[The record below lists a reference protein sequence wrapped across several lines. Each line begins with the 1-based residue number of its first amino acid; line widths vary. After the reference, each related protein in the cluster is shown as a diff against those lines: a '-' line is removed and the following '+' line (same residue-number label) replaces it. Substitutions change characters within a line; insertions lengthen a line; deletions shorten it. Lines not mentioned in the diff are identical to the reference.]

1 MAASWDANRVNA
13 AGHVSDTCCKLQKTS
28 ISSCRVCFRRENYKC
43 RRAPRVRQPSNHG
56 VSGFDF
62 PNRHRGKSR
71 KSVGKE
77 THNGERD
84 ERRDIPSSHRKA
96 PGADHETGVL
106 LYTPAIW
113 QSADTPE
120 SAFRAPAARV
130 RAVLCQGRHAGQE
143 TATSAGDRPADP

>member
-1 MAASWDANRVNA
+1 KGLVRAASSRKPL
-13 AGHVSDTCCKLQKTS
+13 SILQS
-28 ISSCRVCFRRENYKC
+28 MLSPVELQVG

-120 SAFRAPAARV
+120 SAFRATAARV
-130 RAVLCQGRHAGQE
+130 RAVLCQGRHAG
-143 TATSAGDRPADP
+143 